1 MSRRA
6 VFIITIFIVI
16 IAGVFLYIKY
26 DQSNQHFSV
35 TFLNVGQ
42 GDSALIKFGNGEKM
56 LVDCGID
63 QKVLQGL
70 GRNLSFYD
78 RTIDYLLVT
87 HPDSDH
93 YGGCASVLKRYKI
106 KEIITNGETKPN
118 DPYWADWEKYRDAE
132 KAQLE
137 TISQTHEITI
147 GTNKINFLSPDQSL
161 NLDGKPAK
169 DNNKSIVF
177 TLSAQGGS
185 GRMTGQHSQEKFL
198 FMADAETPLEDGL
211 MNKYCESTSTPF
223 ICPILKSDYIKIGHH
238 GSDSSSGELFLDIVG
253 AKKAIVSVGK
263 NTFGHP
269 SLRVLK
275 KLQRVDAEVL
285 RTDRLGDITLP

>member
-1 MSRRA
+1 MSRR
-6 VFIITIFIVI
+6 VVYIFIVFLI
-16 IAGVFLYIKY
+16 LLAGIFLYIKC

-63 QKVLQGL
+63 QKVLQSL
-70 GRNLSFYD
+70 GRNLPFYD

-93 YGGCASVLKRYKI
+93 YGGCAGVLKRYKI
-106 KEIITNGETKPN
+106 KEIITNGVVKPN

-132 KAQLE
+132 KARLE
-137 TISQTHEITI
+137 IIEQTHEITI
-147 GTNKINFLSPDQSL
+147 GNNKIKFLSPDPNL
-161 NLDGKPAK
+161 DLDGKPAT

-177 TLSAQGGS
+177 TLQNANS
-185 GRMTGQHSQEKFL
+185 KFI
-198 FMADAETPLEDGL
+198 FMADAEAPLENGL

-223 ICPILKSDYIKIGHH
+223 VCPILKSDCIKIGHH

-253 AKKAIVSVGK
+253 AQKAIISVGK

-275 KLQRVDAEVL
+275 KLQRVGAEVL